1 MEIRL
6 QEMRLN
12 LFDRLHE
19 FGSSICLID
28 DTGTSLTYEEIAQR
42 ADDIGSCLD
51 GRCLAVVVCANT
63 IECITGYIGLV
74 RAGAAVLLVQDSI
87 RAAHFADLLARFRP
101 RYAYAPAGFASLDDE
116 CAACRDVGDYRL
128 WRTRYHSDYDLHPE
142 LAVLLTTSGS
152 TGTPAFVRQS
162 YENVESNA
170 RSIAESL
177 GIKSDDRPITTMPMS
192 YTYGLSI
199 LHSHLLKGASIVV
212 TEASLV
218 SPGFWKVL
226 KASDATTFGGV
237 PFIYQMLKRLKFA
250 DMDLPK
256 LRYITQAGGKL
267 SMELTEEFA
276 EVCEAKG
283 IDFFVMY
290 GQTEATARMSVLPA
304 EFARKKA
311 GSVGKAI
318 PRGEFWLV
326 DENGNTISGSDREG
340 YLMYRGPNVML
351 GYAEGWNDLSKGD
364 ENGGILDTG
373 DIARRDG
380 DGFYTIVGRRKRFL
394 KVFGHRINL
403 DDVERVINDAGFECA
418 CAGDDDDLK
427 IFAANGCDVGELK
440 KAVSELTTIS
450 SHGFRIIRIDE
461 IPRNDSGKVLYSVL
475 NEGKFG

>member
-1 MEIRL
+1 
-6 QEMRLN
+6 MRLN

-28 DTGTSLTYEEIAQR
+28 DNKTSYTYNEIVER
-42 ADDIGSCLD
+42 ADDIGSRLD
-51 GRCLAVVVCANT
+51 GRCLCVVICTNS
-63 IECITGYIGLV
+63 IECITGYIGLI
-74 RAGAAVLLVQDSI
+74 RAGAAVLLVHVSI
-87 RAAHFADLLARFRP
+87 RPAHFADLLERFHP
-101 RYAYAPAGFASLDDE
+101 RFAYAPAGFSEFDDDDKVCE
-116 CAACRDVGDYRL
+116 EFGGYRF
-128 WRTRYHSDYDLHPE
+128 WRTKYGADYDLHPD
-142 LAVLLTTSGS
+142 LAILLTTSGS

-177 GIKSDDRPITTMPMS
+177 SIKSSDRPITTMPMS

-199 LHSHLLKGASIVV
+199 LHSHLLTGASILV
-212 TEASLV
+212 TDASLV
-218 SPGFWKVL
+218 SPEFWKLLQEGRV
-226 KASDATTFGGV
+226 TTFGGV

-250 DMDLPK
+250 DKEIPN
-256 LRYITQAGGKL
+256 LRYISQAGGKL
-267 SMELTEEFA
+267 SLELTQEFA
-276 EVCEAKG
+276 ETCEAKG

-304 EFARKKA
+304 ALARQKA

-318 PRGEFWLV
+318 PGGEFWLV
-326 DENGNTISGSDREG
+326 DDNGETITGSDREG
-340 YLMYRGPNVML
+340 YLMYRGPNVMM
-351 GYAEGWNDLSKGD
+351 GYAEGWRDLAKGD
-364 ENGGILDTG
+364 ENAGVLDTG
-373 DIARRDG
+373 DIAQRDA

-403 DDVERVINDAGFECA
+403 DDVERVINEAGFECA
-418 CAGDDDDLK
+418 CGGEDDDLK

-450 SHGFRIIRIDE
+450 SHGFRVVRIDE